1 MAIDVGELITNL
13 PEPYAELN
21 FFYRPLKWSLF
32 WHSHDYYQLILV
44 TDGQLDVSFKDEVY
58 CMRKGDFCI
67 IPPHTAHMLYT
78 LKGYTQFGINLNS
91 SFDGRGI
98 VALLYNH
105 INKATRNNR
114 IDIFDSIHEFK
125 KESESLSQLSRLK
138 IAAELD
144 RIVLSTV
151 ELIINNKFDFK
162 NKLLN
167 ILKREVNSKLMLQ
180 DLCREMSL
188 SQTHLERLTHK
199 EFGCGVIELFN
210 QLKINLACTLLST
223 SDKNIKEIS
232 DYLGFCDQAYFCRLF
247 KIKMKMTPKE
257 YSKRCA
263 N

>member
-1 MAIDVGELITNL
+1 
-13 PEPYAELN
+13 
-21 FFYRPLKWSLF
+21 
-32 WHSHDYYQLILV
+32 
-44 TDGQLDVSFKDEVY
+44 
-58 CMRKGDFCI
+58 MRKGDFCI
-67 IPPHTAHMLYT
+67 IPPHTTHMLYT
-78 LKGYTQFGINLNS
+78 QKGYTQLGMNLNS
-91 SFDGRGI
+91 YFDGRGI

-105 INKATRNNR
+105 INKPTRNNR
-114 IDIFDSIHEFK
+114 IDIFDSIHELK

-138 IAAELD
+138 IAVELD

-162 NKLLN
+162 NKLLS
-167 ILKREVNSKLMLQ
+167 ILKRELNSKLMLQ
-180 DLCREMSL
+180 DLCKEMSL